1 MVLVL
6 VCVCDVDRSCE
17 GKRWALLGFKTL
29 NGKYGEAPLKSI
41 FEGLPLLYKDCIIV
55 VVFRRRDRSKGRTIL
70 VERERERTLGEGEGD
85 SRTQEG
91 VWESKEERRRRE
103 RERQRE
109 IVLF

>member
-17 GKRWALLGFKTL
+17 GKRWDLLGFKTL
-29 NGKYGEAPLKSI
+29 NVEAPLKSI

-70 VERERERTLGEGEGD
+70 VERERERTLGEWEGD
-85 SRTQEG
+85 SRTREG

-103 RERQRE
+103 RER
-109 IVLF
+109 LFYLKRNLG